1 MPNDDFL
8 ARQMGDEPPLLAGG
22 RKPPDKREISLR
34 WLSGTFMTGIT
45 SSLLMGVALFGA
57 MEGREQLAIPAEAL
71 ASTDISADGRAIVE
85 SVHGSVTNVI
95 GFPLRLFFSMLHE
108 LDIAGEVLS

>member
-1 MPNDDFL
+1 MSNDDFL
-8 ARQMGDEPPLLAGG
+8 ARQMGDQPPLLAGG

-71 ASTDISADGRAIVE
+71 ASTDL
-85 SVHGSVTNVI
+85 N
-95 GFPLRLFFSMLHE
+95 
-108 LDIAGEVLS
+108 AGGHRRRREG